1 MYKNKHGKNNKS
13 FSGDATGLAHAASR
27 AALRKHHGEVTQ
39 DTSCRGG
46 LVLIPVT
53 RKIPMPSADAYTI
66 FRALGKER
74 GCILE
79 SMEGIPRRAVR
90 SILCL
95 DPPVCLNLDGEIT
108 CDGNGALREI
118 ISIPGKGNPVDQIRN
133 LLGQFRW
140 VGPPGT
146 VFLGGLVGYCAYDMV
161 GDLSNGMVSAGKEG
175 PLARFMLCTKG
186 VVFDHVSGSCV
197 LFDTLTVQEGA
208 YCQDDLAQAEASL
221 EQLDQ
226 KIRAIPATGTGDSG
240 ERSLKPKLPVAT
252 THREAYVSAVRKA
265 LEYIHAGDIFQVVL
279 SRKITCR
286 YEGDPLDIYGAI
298 RIINPSPYLYYLQF
312 GDEAIIGSS
321 PEMLVKVEGKKV
333 QTVPIAGTRPRGRN
347 PAEDARLA
355 AELLADPKERAE
367 HLMLVDLARND
378 IGRVSDFGSVRVP
391 EFMEVEQFSHV
402 QHIVSR
408 VCGRLREGQDR
419 FDAFAACFPAGTV
432 SGAPKIRAMQIIAEL
447 ENYPR
452 GLYAG
457 AVGYAG
463 FNDMLEFAIAIRTMR
478 ARQGLVEFS
487 TGAGIVADS
496 IPEREF
502 EETEHKAGAMLKA
515 VGFSGEAL

>member
-1 MYKNKHGKNNKS
+1 MYKNKHGKNNMPIP
-13 FSGDATGLAHAASR
+13 GDATGLVHAASR
-27 AALRKHHGEVTQ
+27 AALSKNPGEVMR
-39 DTSCRGG
+39 DTSGSSG
-46 LVLIPVT
+46 LKIIPVT
-53 RKIPMPSADAYTI
+53 RKMALPSADAYSI
-66 FRALGKER
+66 FRALGKGR

-108 CDGNGALREI
+108 CDGNKDLRDI
-118 ISIPGKGNPVDQIRN
+118 INIPGKGHPVDQIRK
-133 LLGQFRW
+133 LLGQFMW
-140 VGPPGT
+140 MGPSGT
-146 VFLGGLVGYCAYDMV
+146 TFLGGLVGYCAYDMV
-161 GDLSNGMVSAGKEG
+161 GDISNGMVSAGKDG
-175 PLARFMLCTKG
+175 PLARFMFCTKG
-186 VVFDHVSGSCV
+186 VVFDHVKSTCV
-197 LFDTLTVQEGA
+197 LFETLLVQEGVDCNEDFA
-208 YCQDDLAQAEASL
+208 RAEASL
-221 EQLDQ
+221 EQLEE
-226 KIRAIPATGTGDSG
+226 KIRTIPAAGTGDSG
-240 ERSLKPKLPVAT
+240 ERLPKPQPPVAT
-252 THREAYVSAVRKA
+252 AHREAYMRAVRRA
-265 LEYIHAGDIFQVVL
+265 LGYIHAGDIFQVVL

-321 PEMLVKVEGKKV
+321 PEMLVKVEGKSV
-333 QTVPIAGTRPRGRN
+333 QTVPIAGTRPRGRS
-347 PAEDARLA
+347 PAEDARFA

-378 IGRVSDFGSVRVP
+378 IGRVSDFGSVQVP
-391 EFMEVEQFSHV
+391 EYMEVEQFSHV

-408 VCGRLREGQDR
+408 VCGRLRDGQDR
-419 FDAFAACFPAGTV
+419 FDAFASCFPAGTV

-447 ENYPR
+447 EEQPR

-463 FNDMLEFAIAIRTMR
+463 FNDLLEFAIAIRTLK

-502 EETEHKAGAMLKA
+502 EETEHKAGAMMKA
-515 VGFSGEAL
+515 VGFSEGV